1 MAMDSGLNYP
11 WELPTPERLA
21 WYQARRERADK
32 IRRGLAEIPIGS
44 FKVKEFRSLL
54 RFMRCDDFNL
64 FEEKDFEILE
74 LKIAEFTAESTVDRL
89 RRMFCCYCGRNI
101 KDDLDHR
108 C

>member
-1 MAMDSGLNYP
+1 MAMDSGFNHP

-21 WYQARRERADK
+21 WCQARRERADK
-32 IRRGLAEIPIGS
+32 IRRGLAEIPMG
-44 FKVKEFRSLL
+44 FFTVKEFGSLL
-54 RFMRCDDFNL
+54 RFMHCDDFNL

-74 LKIAEFTAESTVDRL
+74 LKIAEFTAESTADRL
-89 RRMFCCYCGRNI
+89 RRMFCRYCGRNI